1 MLKPRKIQLW
11 ASLMGKG
18 KSIST
23 NVDLVPTPEPLLLL
37 VKMPDKK
44 KRPEV
49 LAVCQSGTP
58 QER

>member
-1 MLKPRKIQLW
+1 
-11 ASLMGKG
+11 MGKG